1 MEESELIREAQ
12 RGDLEAFNRLVVAY
26 QARVYNLALRILGDP
41 AAASDA
47 AQEAFISGFKNL
59 RGYRGGS
66 FRAWMLRIVTN
77 ACYDE
82 LRRIKRRP
90 ATSLEELVPD
100 PEGPDPEDTSALAS
114 AAIGPEAT
122 SERFELANAIQDCL
136 NGLPDEFRVVAVLSD
151 VQGLDYQE
159 ISAVVGKPLGTIKS
173 RLARARARL
182 RDCLQ
187 RHGELLPAAFRLEG
201 EAVL

>member
-1 MEESELIREAQ
+1 MEEPELIREAQ
-12 RGDLEAFNRLVVAY
+12 RGDLEAFNHLVIAY

-82 LRRIKRRP
+82 LRRNKRRP
-90 ATSLEELVPD
+90 ATSLEDLISDPD
-100 PEGPDPEDTSALAS
+100 GPEPEDSLALAS
-114 AAIGPEAT
+114 AASGPEAT
-122 SERFELANAIQDCL
+122 AERFELARAIQDCL

-187 RHGELLPAAFRLEG
+187 RHGELLPPAFRLEG
-201 EAVL
+201 EAVS

>member
-114 AAIGPEAT
+114 AASGPEAT

>member
-1 MEESELIREAQ
+1 MEETELIREAQ
-12 RGDLEAFNRLVVAY
+12 RGDLEAFNLLVIAY

-47 AQEAFISGFKNL
+47 AQEAFISGFRSL

-82 LRRIKRRP
+82 LRRNKRRP
-90 ATSLEELVPD
+90 ATSLEDLISD
-100 PEGPDPEDTSALAS
+100 PEGPDPEDSAALAS
-114 AAIGPEAT
+114 SASGPEAVT
-122 SERFELANAIQDCL
+122 ERLELAKAIQDCL

-159 ISAVVGKPLGTIKS
+159 ISAVIGKPLGTIKS

-201 EAVL
+201 EAVS

>member
-114 AAIGPEAT
+114 AASGPEAT

-201 EAVL
+201 EAVS

>member
-26 QARVYNLALRILGDP
+26 QTRVYNLALRILGDP

-100 PEGPDPEDTSALAS
+100 TEGPDPEDTPALAS
-114 AAIGPEAT
+114 AATGPEAT
-122 SERFELANAIQDCL
+122 AERFELASAIQDCL

-201 EAVL
+201 EAVS